1 MNDYKKRFVEVD
13 EILSHMPQKEFDK
26 IPKEIISLIR
36 KNKDLNYIWK
46 YDNNKS
52 LKEQKIHKDTIHI
65 LSYINTEFIL
75 EGEQRKIIKKFHIL
89 NEMKNETLKKQKYN
103 PENIFKKTIKS
114 EGCIYENRDLSIS
127 VFSLVRMKG
136 LEPPR
141 RWHWFL
147 RPARLPVP
155 PHPHLLLIS
164 NNSYISTNSLHLS
177 IIILY
182 FFKTN

>member
-26 IPKEIISLIR
+26 IPKEIIRLIR

-103 PENIFKKTIKS
+103 PENIFKKNIK
-114 EGCIYENRDLSIS
+114 
-127 VFSLVRMKG
+127 
-136 LEPPR
+136 
-141 RWHWFL
+141 
-147 RPARLPVP
+147 
-155 PHPHLLLIS
+155 
-164 NNSYISTNSLHLS
+164 
-177 IIILY
+177 
-182 FFKTN
+182 